1 MCFKMDNQNFYDIL
15 NVSKHASPEE
25 IKKAYR
31 ELAKQYHPDKNKA
44 PDAAEKFKMISLAHE
59 VLSNPTK
66 KQQYDDA
73 RRTGCSY
80 DSSDNSWSMPNAE
93 DFREWFKEYFPEFAH
108 GTYCV
113 LCFELCTIGVLI
125 HSF

>member
-1 MCFKMDNQNFYDIL
+1 MNNQNFYDIL

-44 PDAAEKFKMISLAHE
+44 ADAAERFKMISLAHE

-73 RRTGCSY
+73 RRTGRSY
-80 DSSDNSWSMPNAE
+80 DSNDSSWSMPNAE
-93 DFREWFKEYFPEFAH
+93 DFREWFKEYFPEFTH
-108 GTYCV
+108 GTYYV
-113 LCFELCTIGVLI
+113 LCSEVCAIVVFV